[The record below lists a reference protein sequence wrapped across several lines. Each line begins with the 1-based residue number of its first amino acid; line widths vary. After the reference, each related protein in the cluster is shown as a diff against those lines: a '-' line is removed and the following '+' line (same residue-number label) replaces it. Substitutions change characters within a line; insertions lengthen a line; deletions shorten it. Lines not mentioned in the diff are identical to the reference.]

1 MIFFILKKLIF
12 VLRQKINYLYIKDIN
27 ISRIDALSGD
37 EFENYLYYLF
47 SYMGF
52 NVKKTPKT
60 RDFGADLIIKYKETI
75 PDKIEKLT
83 EKINLL
89 ESFMSIMK

>member
-1 MIFFILKKLIF
+1 MDKEILNKIRNNPLIY
-12 VLRQKINYLYIKDIN
+12 NYLRENSYEYQGLYRDKKYIKEI
-27 ISRIDALSGD
+27 
-37 EFENYLYYLF
+37 E
-47 SYMGF
+47 
-52 NVKKTPKT
+52 KKAK
-60 RDFGADLIIKYKETI
+60 IKYKETI

>member
-1 MIFFILKKLIF
+1 MKQDQFIRGL
-12 VLRQKINYLYIKDIN
+12 KINKIRNNPLIYNYLRENSYEYQGLYRDKKYIKEI
-27 ISRIDALSGD
+27 
-37 EFENYLYYLF
+37 E
-47 SYMGF
+47 
-52 NVKKTPKT
+52 KKAK
-60 RDFGADLIIKYKETI
+60 IKYKETI